1 MTQFFN
7 AFTEINNKTVK
18 LNLIKRNSIA
28 CNKRLLLQNLN
39 QVSIFLA
46 SIDKQLNG
54 VLKIYYG

>member
-1 MTQFFN
+1 M
-7 AFTEINNKTVK
+7 K

-39 QVSIFLA
+39 QVRNLLA
-46 SIDKQLNG
+46 GLDKQLNG